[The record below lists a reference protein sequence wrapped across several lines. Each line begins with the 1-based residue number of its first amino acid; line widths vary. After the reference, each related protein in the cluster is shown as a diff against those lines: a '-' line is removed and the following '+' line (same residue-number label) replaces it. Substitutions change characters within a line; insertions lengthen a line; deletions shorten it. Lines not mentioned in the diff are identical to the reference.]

1 MFQILFCFQAQL
13 AEIAVGE
20 ISSNNFSLVKTMS
33 RKFLY
38 WSILINF
45 VSLVLEKGRVKKSF
59 RWQWQ
64 WQIQGRGPGGPGSPL
79 FLDQSEARRAEKFFL
94 ENPHPLSQGLDT
106 ALGSKPLSIRR
117 SVAVGFSNI

>member
-20 ISSNNFSLVKTMS
+20 ISSNNFFLVKTMS

-38 WSILINF
+38 WNILINF
-45 VSLVLEKGRVKKSF
+45 VSLVLEKCRVKKSF

-64 WQIQGRGPGGPGSPL
+64 IQGRGPGDPGSPL
-79 FLDQSEARRAEKFFL
+79 FLDQTEARRAEKFFL
-94 ENPHPLSQGLDT
+94 ENPHLLSQGLDT
-106 ALGSKPLSIRR
+106 ALGGNPLSIKRC
-117 SVAVGFSNI
+117 VAVGFSNM